1 VLTLGASGSD
11 PLSAEALAL
20 FVTWLGAFAG
30 DVALAFCARCG
41 VYLGGGIAPKIVNA
55 LSQGAFRQAFE
66 AKGRMR
72 SLLAPIPVSVILAEF
87 ATLRGAAAG
96 LRGRALPPARP
107 A

>member
-1 VLTLGASGSD
+1 VAGSVRPTAVYGEPRDRGARG
-11 PLSAEALAL
+11 
-20 FVTWLGAFAG
+20 
-30 DVALAFCARCG
+30 G

-72 SLLAPIPVSVILAEF
+72 SLLAPIPASVILAEF

-96 LRGRALPPARP
+96 LRVNALSRRDL
-107 A
+107 